1 MNNEIHASE
10 EQKAYAD
17 LLFYGSW
24 LGLAIM
30 VVTYFLYMSGILAP
44 HVPLEQM
51 PDLWS
56 KPVTHYL
63 AVANVPTGW
72 GWVSLLGTGDFINF
86 TGIVLLAGLT
96 IVCYL
101 RVIPVLIRK
110 GDRVM
115 TFIAIAE
122 TLVLLFAASGIV
134 GSGGH

>member
-1 MNNEIHASE
+1 MNNDIHASE
-10 EQKAYAD
+10 EQTVYAN

-24 LGLAIM
+24 LGLVIM
-30 VVTYFLYMSGILAP
+30 IVTYTLYVSGILAP

-56 KPVTHYL
+56 KPVSHYL
-63 AVANVPTGW
+63 EVANVPTGW

-101 RVIPVLIRK
+101 RTIPVLIRK
-110 GDRVM
+110 GDKVM
-115 TFIAIAE
+115 TYIAIAE

-134 GSGGH
+134 GGGAH

>member
-1 MNNEIHASE
+1 MNNDIHASE
-10 EQKAYAD
+10 EQTAYAD

-30 VVTYFLYMSGILAP
+30 IATYSLYVSGILAP
-44 HVPLEQM
+44 HVPLDQM
-51 PDLWS
+51 PDLWN

-63 AVANVPTGW
+63 EVAHVPTGW

-86 TGIVLLAGLT
+86 IGIVLLAGLT

-101 RVIPVLIRK
+101 RTIPVLLRK
-110 GDRVM
+110 GDKVM
-115 TFIAIAE
+115 TYIAIAE

-134 GSGGH
+134 GGGAH